1 MPSVVAARQQ
11 FSRKRLGDVASAL
24 ADADGEFGSCCCVY
38 ATGSY
43 GRGEAT
49 RFSDLDL
56 FILGLTKPKEPVS
69 DQQPPEPLL
78 SRLDQICLKRDLIR
92 ATRELGLPEFSGD
105 GEYLQH
111 YTVHQLT
118 TAIGARDDDS
128 ANTFTARLLLLLES
142 RPVLGGAV
150 HTQSVADVIDAY
162 YLDYDDHADRFE
174 PVFLINDILRLWRT
188 FCVNYEHR
196 TRPSRP
202 RTARAEEDPERKAKR
217 KNKHYKL
224 THSRMM
230 TCYSAVASLLD
241 VFERQKTVKK
251 EDVEAMAKDSP
262 LHRLAGLRLARPAV
276 EPQVQAVLDHYQR
289 FLDHSHKSETELVAL
304 FQESDY
310 ARARLEEAR
319 LFGQLM
325 FKLLAAVDGRG
336 RLFQTLVV

>member
-1 MPSVVAARQQ
+1 MTSVVDARQE
-11 FSRKRLGDVASAL
+11 FSRRRLGEVAEKL
-24 ADADGEFGSCCCVY
+24 ADARAAFGTNCCVY

-49 RFSDLDL
+49 LSSDLDL
-56 FILGLTKPKEPVS
+56 FILGLTKPKDSVT
-69 DQQPPEPLL
+69 DRQPPEPVL
-78 SRLDQICLKRDLIR
+78 SGLDQICLKRDLIC

-111 YTVHQLT
+111 YTVQQLT
-118 TAIGARDDDS
+118 TSIGARDDDS

-142 RPVLGGAV
+142 RPILGETV
-150 HTQSVADVIDAY
+150 HSQAVADVIDAY
-162 YLDYDDHADRFE
+162 YLDYEDHADSFE

-196 TRPSRP
+196 TRRSPSA
-202 RTARAEEDPERKAKR
+202 TAGAEEQPQRKAKR
-217 KNKHYKL
+217 KIKHYKL

-251 EDVEAMAKDSP
+251 ADVEAMAQASP
-262 LHRLAGLRLARPAV
+262 LQRLAGLRLARPAV
-276 EPQVQAVLDHYQR
+276 ESQVQAVLDHYQH
-289 FLDHSHKSETELVAL
+289 FLHHSHQSEAELVTL
-304 FQESDY
+304 FQERAY
-310 ARARLEEAR
+310 ARERLEEAR

-325 FKLLAAVDGRG
+325 FELLAAVDGGG